1 MTGLQQESC
10 EMIIHKAEASV
21 RGERYS
27 GVVGLTL
34 VKEKDGWTY
43 TVDKMQDEN
52 FTLTW
57 RTKTPEKATSKL
69 QDLYSSSVWKF
80 KIIKSE

>member
-1 MTGLQQESC
+1 
-10 EMIIHKAEASV
+10 MIIQKAEASA

-27 GVVGLTL
+27 GVVCLTL

-43 TVDKMQDEN
+43 AVDKMRDGD

-57 RTKTPEKATSKL
+57 RTKTPEKAAAKL
-69 QDLYSSSVWKF
+69 QDLYDSSAWDF